1 MIYLA
6 AITGFFTVVLV
17 NWLISGKVSD
27 YAYAVGLWWG
37 LIMAIN
43 AAVKEIK
50 SKG

>member
-17 NWLISGKVSD
+17 NWLIRGEVSD
-27 YAYAVGLWWG
+27 YGYAAGLWWG

-43 AAVKEIK
+43 EAVKEIK